1 MQVGHPGQVTM
12 VATVL
17 APQERPR
24 LDAAAG
30 GRFTTIHTDTI
41 PEAIRAVRERPVA
54 AVLLSA
60 GYLPPEE
67 VPTVATLVRTFPT
80 VQTVAVVSRHDARA
94 SERLLELGASGVR
107 TMVDL
112 SQRDG
117 WVHLRDQ
124 LTHPTS
130 PTAARILGGVL
141 PELADTPGDC
151 RLWFESMI
159 RMAPTTATV
168 RGLCRHF
175 RVPSSTLVSRFFRAR
190 LPSPKRYLARVRLL
204 YVAGLLE
211 TRGLSIADVVYRMEY
226 SSPQS
231 FGRHLRALTGCTAS
245 EYRRRVPLDRAL
257 ILFREDLIDP
267 FRAVLRA
274 FHPLETQGQT
284 VTGRGAWDRTGGAP
298 VGHPVSSARRTSTA
312 ME

>member
-1 MQVGHPGQVTM
+1 MVAGQVTM

-17 APQERPR
+17 DPQERPR

-30 GRFTTIHTDTI
+30 GRFTTIHADTI

-60 GYLPPEE
+60 GYLPREE
-67 VPTVATLVRTFPT
+67 VPTVARLVRAFPT
-80 VQTVAVVSRHDARA
+80 VHTVAVVSRHDARA

-124 LTHPTS
+124 LSHPTS
-130 PTAARILGGVL
+130 PSAARILGRL
-141 PELADTPGDC
+141 MPELAETAEDC
-151 RLWFESMI
+151 RVCFEGMI
-159 RMAPTTATV
+159 RLAPSVATV
-168 RGLCRHF
+168 RGLCRHYH
-175 RVPSSTLVSRFFRAR
+175 VPPSTFVSRFFRAR
-190 LPSPKRYLARVRLL
+190 LPSPKCYLARVRLL

-231 FGRHLRALTGCTAS
+231 FGRHLRALTGLTAS

-257 ILFREDLIDP
+257 ERFREDLIDP

-274 FHPLETQGQT
+274 FHPLETQGQL
-284 VTGRGAWDRTGGAP
+284 VTGRSAWDRAGGQPAAQ
-298 VGHPVSSARRTSTA
+298 PVSSASRTSTA
-312 ME
+312 TG

>member
-1 MQVGHPGQVTM
+1 M

-17 APQERPR
+17 HPEERPR

-30 GRFTTIHTDTI
+30 GRFMTIHTDTI

-60 GYLPPEE
+60 GYLPREE
-67 VPTVATLVRTFPT
+67 VPTVARLVKAFPT

-130 PTAARILGGVL
+130 PATARILGRVM
-141 PELADTPGDC
+141 PELLETPEDC
-151 RLWFESMI
+151 RLCFESMI
-159 RMAPTTATV
+159 RLAPSVSTV
-168 RGLCRHF
+168 RGLCRQF
-175 RVPSSTLVSRFFRAR
+175 LVPPSTLVSRFFRAR

-204 YVAGLLE
+204 FVAGLLE

-231 FGRHLRALTGCTAS
+231 FGRHLRALTGLTAS

-257 ILFREDLIDP
+257 ELFREDLIDP

-284 VTGRGAWDRTGGAP
+284 ATGHGAWDRAGGTPADQA
-298 VGHPVSSARRTSTA
+298 VSSARRTRTA
-312 ME
+312 TA